1 MNPINLWTPVGRRSA
16 AKIEHSQEAL
26 KYRRLGFLVRIE
38 AMLFELSAPFSVGT
52 PQALDVDA
60 AREASFDSCLDQLR
74 SKKRE
79 RERQVDL
86 AHGASFPLCQ
96 LYGVGSRS
104 SYDFLKPTASAR
116 NGAQE
121 TSASFGALGPPI
133 VSGFPVR
140 QEDFAGSL

>member
-38 AMLFELSAPFSVGT
+38 AKLFELSAPFSVGT

-74 SKKRE
+74 SKEGKRE
-79 RERQVDL
+79 CQIDV
-86 AHGASFPLCQ
+86 AQGTSFALCQ
-96 LYGVGSRS
+96 LFSVGNRTN
-104 SYDFLKPTASAR
+104 YDFLKPAAAAR
-116 NGAQE
+116 NCLHEA
-121 TSASFGALGPPI
+121 SASFGALRPQV